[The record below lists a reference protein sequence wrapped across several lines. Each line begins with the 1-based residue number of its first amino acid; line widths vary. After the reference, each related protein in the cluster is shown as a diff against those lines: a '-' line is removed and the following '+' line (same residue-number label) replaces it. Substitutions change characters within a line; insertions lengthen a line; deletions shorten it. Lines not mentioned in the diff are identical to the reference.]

1 MYGVL
6 ADACY
11 VRGRAVSAGGNV
23 ALWVATACRPSI
35 KTSTF
40 TGRRILVPLLANILS
55 YLGERHAVAL
65 AFVGVVAELRLSQG
79 LVELDA

>member
-6 ADACY
+6 ADACS
-11 VRGRAVSAGGNV
+11 VRGGAVSAGGNV
-23 ALWVATACRPSI
+23 ALWVATARPM

-40 TGRRILVPLLANILS
+40 TGRRILVPPLANILS

-65 AFVGVVAELRLSQG
+65 AFVGAVAELRLSQG